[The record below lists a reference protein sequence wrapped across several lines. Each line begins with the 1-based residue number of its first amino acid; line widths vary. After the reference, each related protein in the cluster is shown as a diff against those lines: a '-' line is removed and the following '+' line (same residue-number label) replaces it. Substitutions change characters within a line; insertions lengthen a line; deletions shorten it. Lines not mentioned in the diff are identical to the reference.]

1 MKNLSKL
8 AIISLSATM
17 IASIASAQPYPAY
30 DVLDDLTT
38 EQVTQL
44 KQLGHIPENDYI
56 NPVYDAK
63 VERILTA
70 DQNARYTQTKYGK
83 TYPSNS
89 NDFNFNMDSP

>member
-1 MKNLSKL
+1 MKTLSKL
-8 AIISLSATM
+8 AIVSLSATM

-30 DVLDDLTT
+30 KVLDDLTA

-44 KQLGHIPENDYI
+44 KQLGRLPSNNQI
-56 NPVYDAK
+56 NPIYDAK

-70 DQNARYTQTKYGK
+70 EQNARYTQMKYGK

-89 NDFNFNMDSP
+89 KDFNFNMDSK